1 MASQRCVRQPAMH
14 GIPAPAQSDNHRQR
28 QNGMDKVIENHQE
41 DISDAMVWSLF
52 KDGNDQS
59 LNTLLLRYF
68 RPLLHYG
75 SRFSKDRSLV
85 EDVIQDLFLGF
96 LEKRTHL
103 GDPVSVKNYLFKCL
117 RNNLIRAM
125 KEHAVHVELP
135 EKDEL
140 FVDFENIEKFL
151 VGLDESAELALKM
164 SRFFSFLTKRQK
176 EVLFLRYYEN
186 LDNDEI
192 AEIMGIS
199 KQSVSNLLLKSVNVL
214 RENWVFIL
222 LLFVHKYLLLSS
234 LQNNS

>member
-1 MASQRCVRQPAMH
+1 
-14 GIPAPAQSDNHRQR
+14 
-28 QNGMDKVIENHQE
+28 MDKVIENHRE

-52 KDGNDQS
+52 KGGNDQS

-151 VGLDESAELALKM
+151 IGLDESAELALKM

-222 LLFVHKYLLLSS
+222 LLFLHKSLLFSS